1 MKPWIITDFRPECDN
16 SARERTRQLVRVS
29 EGDPDGFEIS
39 LSTQE
44 VLRLLNSFSESHSR
58 NNHIRWAC
66 SLYGRIGPKR
76 EIQTLTLRNRPR
88 RCQICDSTDVEVTDY
103 CGRHSKALKLVV
115 NGHQRWSSAYGRIAI
130 DEYLFRLQGRVETG
144 REIKDVASFL
154 AKDIGRWPG

>member
-1 MKPWIITDFRPECDN
+1 V
-16 SARERTRQLVRVS
+16 RQLSSCENKATGDVS

-44 VLRLLNSFSESHSR
+44 VLTLLNSFPSHILAA
-58 NNHIRWAC
+58 NTFVGLV
-66 SLYGRIGPKR
+66 LYTVASGRIG
-76 EIQTLTLRNRPR
+76 EIQSLTLSNRPR
-88 RCQICDSTDVEVTDY
+88 RCQICNSTDVEVADH

-115 NGHQRWSSAYGRIAI
+115 NGHQSWSSAYGRITI